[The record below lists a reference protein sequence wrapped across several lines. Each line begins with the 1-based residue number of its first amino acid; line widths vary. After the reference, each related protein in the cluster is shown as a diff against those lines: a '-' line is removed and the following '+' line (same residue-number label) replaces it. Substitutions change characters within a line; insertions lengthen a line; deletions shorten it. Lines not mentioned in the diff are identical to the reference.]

1 MGRSWKWT
9 FKDQKILEMVEE
21 GAKGCGWESQV
32 AQGIR
37 VDFKMGQIIL
47 GTTHRVWNAE
57 QAK

>member
-1 MGRSWKWT
+1 
-9 FKDQKILEMVEE
+9 MVEE